1 MSTLKPI
8 KEIGYLEELISKGY
22 LIRGRRGDPDRDL
35 LAIKKFFSKG
45 YELVPEDWLLDNGY
59 NLVEPSPLT
68 KGYTLAYKLIDDFPD
83 QYFRSGYSLIKA
95 REEVFLY
102 LKLKENQSPKA

>member
-22 LIRGRRGDPDRDL
+22 LLRGRRGDPARDL
-35 LAIKKFFSKG
+35 LAIKSFFSKG
-45 YELVPEDWLLDNGY
+45 YELFPEDWLLGNGY
-59 NLVEPSPLT
+59 KLVEPSPLT

-83 QYFRSGYSLIKA
+83 QYFRSGYSLIKGS
-95 REEVFLY
+95 EEVFLY
-102 LKLKENQSPKA
+102 LKLKENQNSRA